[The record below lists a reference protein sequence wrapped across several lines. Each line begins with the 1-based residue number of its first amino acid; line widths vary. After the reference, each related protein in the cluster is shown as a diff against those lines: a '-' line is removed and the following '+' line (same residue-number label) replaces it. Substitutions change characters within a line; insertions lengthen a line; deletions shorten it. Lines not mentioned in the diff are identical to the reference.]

1 MTLLKKLK
9 VKFFVVKYCIV
20 KVTVQLVREGKEME
34 IDLPDKATVKDLLK
48 KIGYRVQGSV
58 VVKDGL
64 PIVEDERLNDGDKLQ
79 VFLAASGG

>member
-1 MTLLKKLK
+1 M
-9 VKFFVVKYCIV
+9 
-20 KVTVQLVREGKEME
+20 KVTVQLVREGKEMIVE
-34 IDLPDKATVKDLLK
+34 LPDKATVKDLLK

-64 PIVEDERLNDGDKLQ
+64 PVVENERLNDGDTLQ